1 MLENKDI
8 TIYGDGTQTRSF
20 CYIDDTINGLIK
32 LMNSKILG
40 PINIGN
46 PHEITIKE
54 LVNILL
60 DFIETKSVI
69 TYKDLPLDDPHVRK
83 PDITKAINYLNWN
96 PIINLENG
104 LKYTINYFKNN

>member
-20 CYIDDTINGLIK
+20 CYIDDTVDCLVK

-54 LVNILL
+54 LVNILFQL
-60 DFIETKSVI
+60 IETKSVI

-83 PDITKAINYLNWN
+83 PDITKANKYLNWK
-96 PIINLENG
+96 PIINLKDG
-104 LKYTINYFKNN
+104 LEHTINYCKNN